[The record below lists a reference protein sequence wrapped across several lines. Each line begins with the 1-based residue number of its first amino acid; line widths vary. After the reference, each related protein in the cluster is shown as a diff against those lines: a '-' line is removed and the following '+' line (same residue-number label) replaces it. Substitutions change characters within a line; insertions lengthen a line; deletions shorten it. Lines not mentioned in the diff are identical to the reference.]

1 MKNATVLIIIMAI
14 AVTAYPAPVD
24 NVVSSALIPGDSVVY
39 NLDFIDPFGLPIFDV
54 MVKSRMGGTEYTTA
68 LDHVGTPPHYLNTY
82 EGVETYSSP
91 SGEIEF
97 YGRVEADTLLITQSY
112 KNQTNQFPPSPILYA
127 NLADDPVGDTLPGSL
142 GEWLDLT
149 GSAIT
154 YSDDMI
160 YVRLNNAGGGWPTSQ
175 GFNFFAYAF
184 ALYNPGSSDLSG
196 TALVYVSVPFVFTP
210 GLYHVDLQDT
220 SFTRLADIQY
230 QTSGDNLHMSCA
242 ISDLLLDPN
251 WNQWPP
257 ESEYILTGG
266 ITISVVS
273 LQPNLNDFTYPSAFI
288 PKTQYLDADQNTA
301 PGLDNY
307 FLDYTPFG
315 PVAASIEYYDLDN
328 NLPVEKSFIFDG
340 IPHEMGSSDH
350 LYEDSALFEVSIPF
364 PGVGYYSYYFR
375 YSDGA
380 TIIETE
386 PDSVYLYP
394 IGIED
399 EDLPVTFELRQ
410 NYPNPFNAR
419 TRIEF
424 VLDEQS
430 IVELSVY
437 NITGEKI
444 VTLAD
449 DEFGPGSHSV
459 TWNGQDSQGRIVS
472 SGIYFYMISAG
483 SDVETRKMLFMK

>member
-1 MKNATVLIIIMAI
+1 MKTATVLTIIMAI
-14 AVTAYPAPVD
+14 AVTANPAPVD
-24 NVVSSALIPGDSVVY
+24 NVVSSAFMFGDSVMY

-54 MVKSRMGGTEYTTA
+54 MVNSKLGNTEYTTA
-68 LDHVGTPPHYLNTY
+68 LDHIGTPPHYINTY
-82 EGVETYSSP
+82 EGLQTYSNP

-112 KNQTNQFPPSPILYA
+112 KNQSNQFPPSPILYA

-154 YSDDMI
+154 YSDTAI

-196 TALVYVSVPFVFTP
+196 TALVYVSVPLVFTP

-230 QTSGDNLHMSCA
+230 QTSGDSLHMSCA

-266 ITISVVS
+266 ITISVVA
-273 LQPNLNDFTYPSAFI
+273 LQPSLNDFTYPSAFV
-288 PKTQYLDADQNTA
+288 PETQYLDTDQNTDPTFA
-301 PGLDNY
+301 M
-307 FLDYTPFG
+307 PFVDAY
-315 PVAASIEYYDLDN
+315 PPLSVDAWIEYHDNDN
-328 NLPVEKSFIFDG
+328 NLPVERLFIFDD
-340 IPHEMGSSDH
+340 IQYEMESSDH
-350 LYEDSALFEVSIPF
+350 YYGDGSNFETSIAW
-364 PGVGYYSYYFR
+364 PGPEWHTYYFR
-375 YSDGA
+375 FSDGA
-380 TIIETE
+380 STVETE
-386 PDSVYLYP
+386 LDSIYLTVD
-394 IGIED
+394 GIED
-399 EDLPVTFELRQ
+399 ENLPVTFELRQ

-424 VLDEQS
+424 VLGEQS
-430 IVELSVY
+430 AVELLVY

-449 DEFGPGSHSV
+449 AEFEAGLHGV
-459 TWNGQDSQGRIVS
+459 TWDGQDSYGRRVS
-472 SGIYFYMISAG
+472 SGIYFYRISAG
-483 SDVETRKMLFMK
+483 NNTVTRKMLLMK